1 MRNQVPS
8 TQQKQ
13 QQHCPRRAHQ
23 LWRQQL
29 QHQKVL
35 AKPQEHTRGL
45 KTLMIGAKLIV
56 ITRPNHI
63 ALQHIVNVLDVGM
76 EPIRG

>member
-8 TQQKQ
+8 TQQQQ
-13 QQHCPRRAHQ
+13 QQHCPRRA
-23 LWRQQL
+23 RQQ
-29 QHQKVL
+29 QHHQKVL